1 LCIIVGALPFSRASR
16 AVPWALAVVAL
27 LLSVVLYTR
36 FSVDDLLSRDEA
48 ICAYG
53 AQQWVHGVPF
63 YTSIFDAKGPLSSA
77 LGGVAVWVASLI
89 DTNDLTA
96 MRLLF
101 LAFACATAVGVYLLA
116 ARAWDSELA
125 GIAAAVTFI
134 SFRGFAVDAIGGPEP
149 KIPGICF
156 AVASML
162 LLLQRRWFTGAL
174 LAGLALL
181 VWQPLGGYAVLAV
194 LAAALGSDAEART
207 RSALRAIAGVL
218 TPVVVTFAY
227 YLAAGSVSHLV
238 DGMIVFPFTGVERKS
253 ETLSH
258 RLHVITS
265 TVDRY
270 YGDTRVLLWG
280 GLVLLPALIAW
291 QVARRRVSVKD
302 PIVVAVAGSGL
313 VVAIFTL
320 SDFQGYPD
328 VFPLLPYAAL
338 GIGGAL
344 SLGVKAM
351 PLGRVRQLAGGLG
364 IAATAALAVLTWHDY
379 SNAAAGHELLRP
391 LQQVAAN
398 RLSRLAGPRGT
409 IWTLGNPAVLVF
421 THRRN
426 PSRFIYLDSGFDAYV
441 AQHSRDGLRGF
452 ADQILSSRPAVIEVN
467 QWDSPRRPIVLGRL
481 QSAYRRR
488 FLGHSLLLLPRG
500 ARPRPAPHGHPP
512 RTPSTPC
519 AFAVKAARS
528 STCLRRAKPA
538 TNNLRSLGFAA
549 LP

>member
-1 LCIIVGALPFSRASR
+1 M
-16 AVPWALAVVAL
+16 PWALAVLAL
-27 LLSVVLYTR
+27 LLSVILYTR
-36 FSVDDLLSRDEA
+36 FSLGDLLSQDEA

-53 AQQWVHGVPF
+53 AQQWAHGVPF

-77 LGGVAVWVASLI
+77 LGGVAVWAASLI
-89 DTNDLTA
+89 DFNDLTA
-96 MRLLF
+96 IRLLF

-116 ARAWDSELA
+116 ARAWDSQLA

-134 SFRGFAVDAIGGPEP
+134 SFRGFAVDAIGGPDP
-149 KIPGICF
+149 KTPGICF
-156 AVASML
+156 AVASMT

-174 LAGLALL
+174 LAGLASL

-194 LAAALGSDAEART
+194 LAAALGSDAGARA

-227 YLAAGSVSHLV
+227 YLAAGSLSHLV
-238 DGMIVFPFTGVERKS
+238 DGMIVFPFTGVERDP

-291 QVARRRVSVKD
+291 QVARRRASVKD
-302 PIVVAVAGSGL
+302 PLVVAVAGSGL
-313 VVAIFTL
+313 VVAIFSV

-344 SLGVKAM
+344 GLGVKAM
-351 PLGRVRQLAGGLG
+351 PLGRARQLAGGVG

-379 SNAAAGHELLRP
+379 STAAGSHKLLRP
-391 LQQVAAN
+391 EQQVAAN

-426 PSRFIYLDSGFDAYV
+426 PSRFIYLNAGFDAYV
-441 AQHSRDGLRGF
+441 AQHTPGGLRGF
-452 ADQILSSRPAVIEVN
+452 ADQILSSRPAVIEVDH
-467 QWDSPRRPIVLGRL
+467 WDSRRSPIVLARL
-481 QSAYRRR
+481 QSAYRPR
-488 FLGHSLLLLPRG
+488 FLGRSLLLLPPAVLGRAQAQG
-500 ARPRPAPHGHPP
+500 IPLGRRPPPALT
-512 RTPSTPC
+512 R
-519 AFAVKAARS
+519 
-528 STCLRRAKPA
+528 
-538 TNNLRSLGFAA
+538 
-549 LP
+549 

>member
-1 LCIIVGALPFSRASR
+1 MSIIVGVLPSSRASR
-16 AVPWALAVVAL
+16 FVPWALAALAL
-27 LLSVVLYTR
+27 LLAVLLYTR
-36 FSVDDLLSRDEA
+36 FSLDDLLSRDEA

-53 AQQWVHGVPF
+53 AQQWAHGVPF

-89 DTNDLTA
+89 DFNDLTA
-96 MRLLF
+96 IRLLF
-101 LAFACATAVGVYLLA
+101 LAFACGTAVGVYLLA
-116 ARAWDSELA
+116 ARAWESQLA
-125 GIAAAVTFI
+125 GMAAAVTFV
-134 SFRGFAVDAIGGPEP
+134 SFRGFAVDAIGGPDP
-149 KIPGICF
+149 KTPGIFF
-156 AVASML
+156 AVASMTIL
-162 LLLQRRWFTGAL
+162 LRRRWFTGGV

-181 VWQPLGGYAVLAV
+181 VWQPLGGYSVVAV
-194 LAAALGSDAEART
+194 LAAVFGCDAGARA

-227 YLAAGSVSHLV
+227 YLAAGSLSHLV
-238 DGMIVFPFTGVERKS
+238 DGMIVFPFTGVERDP
-253 ETLSH
+253 ETFSH

-291 QVARRRVSVKD
+291 QVARRRASLKD
-302 PIVVAVAGSGL
+302 PLVVAVAGSGL
-313 VVAIFTL
+313 VVAIFTA

-344 SLGVKAM
+344 GLVVKAV
-351 PLGRVRQLAGGLG
+351 PLGRVRHLAAGLG
-364 IAATAALAVLTWHDY
+364 VVAMAALALLTWHDY
-379 SNAAAGHELLRP
+379 STAAGSHELLRP
-391 LQQVAAN
+391 KQQATAD

-426 PSRFIYLDSGFDAYV
+426 PSRFVYLNSGFDAYV
-441 AQHSRDGLRGF
+441 AKHTPGGLRGF
-452 ADQILSSRPAVIEVN
+452 ADQILASRPAVIDVN
-467 QWDSPRRPIVLGRL
+467 QWVSRRRHVVLARL

-488 FLGHSLLLLPRG
+488 FLGHSLLLLAPAVLGRAQAQG
-500 ARPRPAPHGHPP
+500 MRLARRPPPAPT
-512 RTPSTPC
+512 R
-519 AFAVKAARS
+519 
-528 STCLRRAKPA
+528 
-538 TNNLRSLGFAA
+538 
-549 LP
+549 